1 MQFDH
6 LTGGINPHS
15 ILEIGTDVFNLV
27 LAYLLALPIGWDR
40 EREAHRAGIRTF
52 PIVAVA
58 SCGLAIVGSQLGGST
73 PDVESRIL
81 QGLITGIGF
90 IGGGA
95 ILKDKG
101 TVTGTATAASIWS
114 IGIVGAAVGLHF
126 YHVAIAMALVNL
138 VTLRLLNPRK
148 RGLLAPDESTKVLDS
163 GPAA

>member
-1 MQFDH
+1 MQLDQ
-6 LTGGINPHS
+6 LTGGIYPHTMM
-15 ILEIGTDVFNLV
+15 EVGADVLKLV
-27 LAYLLALPIGWDR
+27 AAYLLALPIGWDR

-73 PDVESRIL
+73 PDAESRIL

-114 IGIVGAAVGLHF
+114 IGIVGAAVGLRI
-126 YHVAIAMALVNL
+126 YHVAVAMALVNF

-148 RGLLAPDESTKVLDS
+148 RGLLSPDDATRTLDS